1 MAAGNRSLFELPR
14 ANLEDILTK
23 VPLPSLLDCCAV
35 SKSLLKLIRND
46 PEFARVHLAKS
57 EPQLMIQSSC
67 ICLIDLD
74 TDAASRVEVKPNF
87 ITPIDRFHL
96 THSCNGLVLL
106 EHTDVLHNVHHCMIS
121 NPVIGEYTL
130 LPEIVA
136 RLRTVECGFFYWPKT
151 NHFEVLCTFYPV
163 KVKSV
168 SDASSSSS
176 TALDLSS
183 DSVSDSAMEPD
194 LVSDHDTN
202 SEGTDLDI
210 GPEDQE
216 PFLDSNLDYVYH
228 SELDPVAKIF
238 VKGSRSWESLGS
250 LPFSPLTIYSPC
262 HLEKTVHWICM
273 DKTVSSL
280 IVFFNFQTHEFGEIS
295 GPAHLTKTPENAYAE
310 LLMVVVGNRLTIIDC
325 FTNPLR
331 YSVWVM
337 KEYGVQD
344 SWSREFVVDTSGW
357 LVHDRHSMLP
367 ITCKNNGELVML
379 SDHGFILF
387 YDLNKKKG
395 RVVNHPPLDLES
407 MSLMHTPSFISL
419 RDVMCGS
426 RLEVVMLAPRLADP
440 GLIPNNYLELSTA
453 DLTGSI
459 AA

>member
-1 MAAGNRSLFELPR
+1 MAAGNRSLIELPR

-35 SKSLLKLIRND
+35 STSLLKLIRHD
-46 PEFARVHLAKS
+46 SEFARVHLAKI
-57 EPQLMIQSSC
+57 EPQLMLQSSC
-67 ICLIDLD
+67 IRFIDLD

-87 ITPIDRFHL
+87 ETPLDLFHL
-96 THSCNGLVLL
+96 THSCNGLVLS
-106 EHTDVLHNVHHCMIS
+106 EHMDALHNIHRCMIS
-121 NPVIGEYTL
+121 NPVIGEFTL

-136 RLRTVECGFFYWPKT
+136 RFRTVECGFFYCPKT
-151 NHFEVLCTFYPV
+151 NHFEVLCTYYPV

-168 SDASSSSS
+168 PDASSM
-176 TALDLSS
+176 ALDPSS

-202 SEGTDLDI
+202 SEDTDLEI

-216 PFLDSNLDYVYH
+216 PYLDSNFDYVFH
-228 SELDPVAKIF
+228 SERDPVAEIF
-238 VKGSRSWESLGS
+238 VKGSRSWESLGN
-250 LPFSPLTIYSPC
+250 LYFSPLTLYSSC

-273 DKTVSSL
+273 DKTVSIL
-280 IVFFNFQTHEFGEIS
+280 IVFFNFQTHEFGEIP
-295 GPAHLTKTPENAYAE
+295 GPAHLTKTAENAYAE
-310 LLMVVVGNRLTIIDC
+310 LLMVVVGNRLTIVDC
-325 FTNPLR
+325 FTNPLMF
-331 YSVWVM
+331 SVWAM

-344 SWSREFVVDTSGW
+344 SWSREFVVDTSDW
-357 LVHDRHSMLP
+357 LADYRRSILP
-367 ITCKNNGELVML
+367 ITCRNNGELVMI

-387 YDLNKKKG
+387 YDLNKKG
-395 RVVNHPPLDLES
+395 RVVNHPPLNLQS
-407 MSLMHTPSFISL
+407 TILMHTPSFITL
-419 RDVMCGS
+419 REVMCCS

-440 GLIPNNYLELSTA
+440 GLIPNNYLELSAT